1 MAGPLTAAGLFATHG
16 EALGLVWLAGRS
28 GAERALQLDSVDPD
42 RVVIEELS
50 LVGHLDLAHPNHV
63 QVIGR
68 VELDYLQELGR
79 NSHRDAINQL
89 FSHQGV
95 AVIVAPDASVTDEM
109 ISSAER
115 TGTPLFT
122 AAVAG
127 DQVVRHLQH
136 YLRDFLAVKTTLH
149 GVFLEVLGAGV
160 LITGASGIGKSELA
174 LELISRGH
182 RLIADDVTEFRRVDA
197 EALRGTC
204 PVALRDF
211 LEVRGLGVLNIRAMF
226 GDSAIKRAKNL
237 RLIICLKQLA
247 GDTLHDIDRLRGSR
261 TTRQVLESVVP
272 EITLPV
278 APGRNLAVL
287 VEAAVRNHVL
297 LLRGYDAPEDF
308 ITRQRHSMR
317 QGEQ

>member
-1 MAGPLTAAGLFATHG
+1 MAGPLTAAGLFEARG
-16 EALGLVWLAGRS
+16 EVLGLAWLAGRN
-28 GAERALQLDSVDPD
+28 GADRALQLDSVDLDHAP
-42 RVVIEELS
+42 IEKS
-50 LVGHLDLAHPNHV
+50 ALVGQLDLAHPNQV
-63 QVIGR
+63 QVIGPP
-68 VELDYLQELGR
+68 ELDNLQGLSG
-79 NSHRDAINQL
+79 NSRRDAIKQL

-95 AVIVAPDASVTDEM
+95 AVIVAQGAHATDELTGH
-109 ISSAER
+109 AEK
-115 TGTPLFT
+115 TGTPLFSSSLSS
-122 AAVAG
+122 
-127 DQVVRHLQH
+127 DQVVRHLHH
-136 YLRDFLAVKTTLH
+136 YLTGFLSVKTMLH

-182 RLIADDVTEFRRVDA
+182 RLIADDVTEFHRVDT
-197 EALRGTC
+197 EVLRGTC
-204 PVALRDF
+204 PAALRDF

-247 GDTLHDIDRLRGSR
+247 GDTLHDMDRLRGSR
-261 TTRQVLESVVP
+261 TTRELLDIAVP

-297 LLRGYDAPEDF
+297 SLRGYNAPEDF
-308 ITRQRHSMR
+308 ITKQRQYMQ

>member
-1 MAGPLTAAGLFATHG
+1 MAGPLTAAGLFEARG
-16 EALGLVWLAGRS
+16 EVLGLAWLAGRN
-28 GAERALQLDSVDPD
+28 GADRALQLDSVDLDHTP
-42 RVVIEELS
+42 IEKS
-50 LVGHLDLAHPNHV
+50 ALVGQLDLAHPNQV
-63 QVIGR
+63 QVIGPP
-68 VELDYLQELGR
+68 ELDNLQGLSG
-79 NSHRDAINQL
+79 NSRRDAIRQL
-89 FSHQGV
+89 FSPQGV
-95 AVIVAPDASVTDEM
+95 AVIVAQGAHTTDELTGH
-109 ISSAER
+109 AEK
-115 TGTPLFT
+115 TATPLFSSSLSS
-122 AAVAG
+122 
-127 DQVVRHLQH
+127 DQVVRHLHH
-136 YLRDFLAVKTTLH
+136 YLTDFLSVKTTLH

-182 RLIADDVTEFRRVDA
+182 RLIADDVTEFHRVDA
-197 EALRGTC
+197 GVLRGTC
-204 PVALRDF
+204 PAALRDF

-247 GDTLHDIDRLRGSR
+247 GDTLHDMDRLRGSR
-261 TTRQVLESVVP
+261 TTRHLLDIAVP

-297 LLRGYDAPEDF
+297 SLRGYNAPEDF
-308 ITRQRHSMR
+308 ITKQRQYMQ